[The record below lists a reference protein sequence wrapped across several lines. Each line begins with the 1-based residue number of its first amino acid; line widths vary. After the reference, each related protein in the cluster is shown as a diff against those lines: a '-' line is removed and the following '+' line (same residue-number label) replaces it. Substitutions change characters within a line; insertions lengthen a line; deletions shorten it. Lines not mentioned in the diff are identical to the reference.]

1 MKTFLI
7 ATLAMPLTLAWV
19 LADPPPSVPTM
30 HAEARVVQIDVVVTD
45 SHGKPV
51 TDLTKQDFA
60 ISDEGKPRPIDI
72 FSIESGSASRPHATP
87 PATPPSQ
94 PLPPHVFSNR
104 NPRPPDMQGHST
116 VLILDQINAYV
127 EDAEYARTQVMSLMK
142 KVPVDE
148 RIALYAIARKQGLV
162 LVHDYTTDRGALLQS
177 LTNYAPRGMAPAPP
191 PPWSQANKSGNT
203 SPVGDAAAIAAE
215 WAKGSDQSTP
225 PGMPNEYPPASMRE
239 RLLMWEENSSGA
251 RLSLQ
256 ALAEHLALVP
266 GRKSIF
272 WITQSFP
279 PWLFK
284 EVGMWTPP
292 AMDTAAWNK
301 TITSL
306 NEANIAVNTVDSR
319 GMFRGGDP
327 NSPSNRIGGTLDT
340 LQEIADR
347 TGGKAYIR
355 RNDLDNAMEEGIE
368 ASRST
373 YTLGFYLTVADRDEK
388 FHALK
393 VQAHRPGLQLFYR
406 QGYYAGNTDMP
417 GSSKGD
423 LESALL
429 NQIDSAGVLITAR
442 IESIVPDT
450 PRGTVNLRVS
460 LDPSTLSLSERPD
473 GWAGSIEETFIETND
488 SGATLAK
495 ISDKKEFDVPSA
507 TRARFDAGG
516 VAWPIP
522 LPLVEGAEKITII
535 VRDTKSGRV
544 GSLTVPLK

>member
-1 MKTFLI
+1 MKNSLLLL
-7 ATLAMPLTLAWV
+7 ATLLSLPACAP
-19 LADPPPSVPTM
+19 ADPPVPTM
-30 HAEARVVQIDVVVTD
+30 HAEARVVQIDVIVTD

-60 ISDEGKPRPIDI
+60 VVDEGKPRAIEI
-72 FSIESGSASRPHATP
+72 FSIERADTGRQPIAAAPTP
-87 PATPPSQ
+87 LSQ
-94 PLPPHVFSNR
+94 VLPPQVFSNR
-104 NPRPPDMQGHST
+104 NPAPPIVTGHST
-116 VLILDQINAYV
+116 VLVLDQINTYI
-127 EDAEYARTQVMSLMK
+127 EDATYARAQVVSLMK

-148 RIALYAIARKQGLV
+148 RIAIYAISRKEGLV
-162 LVHDYTTDRGALLQS
+162 LIHDYTADREALLQS
-177 LTNYAPRGMAPAPP
+177 LSKYVPHGMTLAPP
-191 PPWSQANKSGNT
+191 PPPTQANKSGNP
-203 SPVGDAAAIAAE
+203 SHVGNAKALADE
-215 WAKGSDQSTP
+215 WAKGPDQSTP
-225 PGMPNEYPPASMRE
+225 PGLPNEYPPPGIRE
-239 RLLMWEENSSGA
+239 KLLMWEENSSGA

-256 ALAEHLALVP
+256 TLAEHLALVP

-301 TITSL
+301 TITAL
-306 NEANIAVNTVDSR
+306 NEANVAVNTVDSR
-319 GMFRGGDP
+319 GMFRGGNP
-327 NSPSNRIGGTLDT
+327 NSPSNPLGGTLDT

-355 RNDLDNAMEEGIE
+355 RNDLDNAIEEGIE
-368 ASRST
+368 ASRAT
-373 YTLGFYLTVADRDEK
+373 YTLGFYLTVADRDER

-393 VQAHRPGLQLFYR
+393 VLAHRPGLQMFYR

-417 GSSKGD
+417 GSSKD
-423 LESALL
+423 ALDAALL
-429 NQIDSAGVLITAR
+429 NQIDSAGVPITVR
-442 IESIVPDT
+442 IDSIVPDT
-450 PRGTVNLRVS
+450 PRGTVNLRVT
-460 LDPSTLSLSERPD
+460 LDLSALSLSQRPD

-495 ISDKKEFDVPSA
+495 ISDKKDFDVPA
-507 TRARFDAGG
+507 AMRARFDADG

-522 LPLVEGAEKITII
+522 VPLVEGAAKLLIV